1 MVRLDPTAKL
11 SFTSAHEKIISS
23 VSGSVFLNWQIFVYV
38 SYLVGIYVKCA
49 WAQCRKFLFSPGRA
63 SGGRELR
70 PNRLFAGK
78 AVGLLYYCR
87 WATLLL
93 PLGYF
98 TTAVGLLYYC
108 RWATLL
114 LPLGYFTTS
123 VAVGQL
129 YYCRWAT
136 LLLPLGYFV
145 SYRWATVL
153 QPLGYFTFVA

>member
-23 VSGSVFLNWQIFVYV
+23 VTGSVFLNWQIFVYV

-114 LPLGYFTTS
+114 LPLPLGNFTT
-123 VAVGQL
+123 AVGLL

-136 LLLPLGYFV
+136 LCHTVGLQYY
-145 SYRWATVL
+145 SHWATL
-153 QPLGYFTFVA
+153 HL

>member
-23 VSGSVFLNWQIFVYV
+23 VTGSVFLTWQIFVYV

-114 LPLGYFTTS
+114 LPLPLGNFTT
-123 VAVGQL
+123 AVGLL

-136 LLLPLGYFV
+136 LCHTVGLQYY
-145 SYRWATVL
+145 SHWATL
-153 QPLGYFTFVA
+153 HL

>member
-70 PNRLFAGK
+70 PNRLCAGK

-87 WATLLL
+87 KKKNHTEAK
-93 PLGYF
+93 
-98 TTAVGLLYYC
+98 AKV
-108 RWATLL
+108 
-114 LPLGYFTTS
+114 
-123 VAVGQL
+123 VAAGRGTEVFQL
-129 YYCRWAT
+129 NAA
-136 LLLPLGYFV
+136 LEI
-145 SYRWATVL
+145 
-153 QPLGYFTFVA
+153 